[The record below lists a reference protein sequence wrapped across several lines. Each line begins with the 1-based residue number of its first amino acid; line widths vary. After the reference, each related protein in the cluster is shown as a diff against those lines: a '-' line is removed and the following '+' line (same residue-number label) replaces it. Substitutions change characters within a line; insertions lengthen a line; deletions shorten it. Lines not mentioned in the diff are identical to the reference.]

1 MKTVY
6 STMGRSALRQRHS
19 ALVASRCY
27 SKAESLTMIK
37 AEKID
42 GVGIITL
49 NRPKALNALCQH
61 LIEELVLVGQ
71 EYDQVRDSLC

>member
-1 MKTVY
+1 
-6 STMGRSALRQRHS
+6 
-19 ALVASRCY
+19 
-27 SKAESLTMIK
+27 MIK